1 MIHLTHAWGLS
12 REPFLQD
19 VPLDQLYPLPGLK
32 AFQDRFAYALELRLV
47 TVITGEAGSGKS
59 TTLRAAT
66 ASLHPSKYRLLPLI
80 ATSGTILELLR
91 QMCLE
96 LGLPSSSSPAK
107 LFKILRDTL
116 ADIQHKN
123 QTLVL
128 LIDEAHLLRLD
139 VFAHLHTLVQ
149 SEFDSQPL
157 LPVVLSGQL
166 GLIDRL
172 LYHTSRPFSSRI
184 MGRTHMEALQ
194 LKDMQ
199 GYLTHHLQIAGAK
212 KPLLADDALLAIHQR
227 SGGLLRTAGNL
238 TRAALLAAAQEK
250 CPTVSA
256 EHVRLA
262 SSEIL

>member
-1 MIHLTHAWGLS
+1 MIHLTHAWGFS
-12 REPFLQD
+12 REPFVQD
-19 VPLDQLYPLPGLK
+19 IPLDALYPLAGLK
-32 AFQDRFAYALELRLV
+32 AFQARFAYALEMRSV

-66 ASLHPSKYRLLPLI
+66 SSLHPSQYRLLPLI

-91 QMCLE
+91 QICLE
-96 LGLPSSSSPAK
+96 LGLPTSSSPAK
-107 LFKILRDTL
+107 LFKVLHDTL
-116 ADIQHKN
+116 ADIRHKN
-123 QTLVL
+123 QILVL
-128 LIDEAHLLRLD
+128 IVDEAHLLRLE
-139 VFAHLHTLVQ
+139 VFAHLHTLLQ
-149 SEFDSQPL
+149 SDFDSQPV

-172 LYHTSRPFSSRI
+172 LYHTSRPFASRI

-199 GYLTHHLQIAGAK
+199 GYLAHHLHIAGATQ
-212 KPLLADDALLAIHQR
+212 PILSEDAVLAIHQR

-250 CPTVSA
+250 SPMVSA